1 MIAKRFEER
10 KAVSSDFKTFKV
22 LYFVFSCLDSL
33 NKETLLFSCNK
44 KREVSETAQVV
55 QRLTTLGHLTLT
67 PLLRA
72 WKVASSQFYTNNDLL
87 LSTNM
92 SVGVCEPMC
101 RCTIYPS
108 LGVR

>member
-1 MIAKRFEER
+1 MTAKHFEER

-55 QRLTTLGHLTLT
+55 QRLTTLGDLTLT
-67 PLLRA
+67 QCQSME
-72 WKVASSQFYTNNDLL
+72 SSQQ
-87 LSTNM
+87 
-92 SVGVCEPMC
+92 SV
-101 RCTIYPS
+101 
-108 LGVR
+108 LH